1 MIQHF
6 SSRGLTVMS
15 RSTRTKI
22 NFGGDLQSVF
32 YFSLLGLTIS
42 LVLVHLFG
50 TDIGSILFYA
60 D

>member
-1 MIQHF
+1 MIQYF
-6 SSRGLTVMS
+6 SSRGLTVMP
-15 RSTRTKI
+15 RGTLTKI
-22 NFGGDLQSVF
+22 NFAGDLQSIF

-50 TDIGSILFYA
+50 TDIGTILFYA

>member
-1 MIQHF
+1 MP
-6 SSRGLTVMS
+6 
-15 RSTRTKI
+15 RSTRTNI
-22 NFGGDLQSVF
+22 NFGGDLQSIF

-50 TDIGSILFYA
+50 TDIGTILFYA

>member
-6 SSRGLTVMS
+6 SSRGLTAIS

-22 NFGGDLQSVF
+22 NFENDLQSIF

-50 TDIGSILFYA
+50 TDIGTILFYA

>member
-6 SSRGLTVMS
+6 SSRGLTVLP

-22 NFGGDLQSVF
+22 NFGEDLQSIF

-50 TDIGSILFYA
+50 TDIGTILFYA